1 MPRNAM
7 DVVVAGMAIFMFSV
21 DTTAVAVGLTSI
33 AEGLNASFI
42 WAIWALTAF
51 QLFNT
56 VSMPLLGRISDAFGR
71 KTPLLVCLVIFTI
84 SSFIAALV
92 SSVVS
97 LILLRVIMGI
107 AAGIFQPSAVG
118 LIKDGHP
125 KNRVQLIGFVQAMF
139 PVGGILTPIV
149 AGALLYLNPF
159 DLGWRYIFL
168 INVPIGIIT
177 IVLAL
182 FFLKPQPNKEKVS
195 LDIFGAAYFTLGIL
209 ALMGLFSVLGLLV
222 KEEISIPIQYLG
234 ILGGVSFC
242 FISLFIYRELTVAN
256 PIFDVHLIRHGPF
269 LAANIYNFF
278 FGAGHF
284 GLFSFIP
291 RFAFLAYAMNEM
303 QSSLILLPRTVPMLI
318 FSLLA
323 SAYIIRTGF
332 RIPLISGLIL
342 VGSGLLLMSFKL
354 EAPTLFSLELSNFV
368 LLGFPLMLT
377 GIGMGMSSVASTNV
391 ALDLMPDKV
400 AEITGLRGMF
410 RNTGAVIGVTSA
422 IFLSSL
428 FDSEAVGLMKVFLLL
443 GVITILL
450 IPTVFQMPNRPL
462 PNNK

>member
-1 MPRNAM
+1 MFKNSI

-33 AEGLNASFI
+33 SDGLDANFI
-42 WAIWALTAF
+42 WAIWTLTAF

-71 KTPLLVCLVIFTI
+71 KTPFLVCLMIFTL
-84 SSFIAALV
+84 SSFLAALSRSIV
-92 SSVVS
+92 L
-97 LILLRVIMGI
+97 LIFLRIIMGA

-149 AGALLYLNPF
+149 AGTLLYLNPF

-168 INVPIGIIT
+168 INVPIGLVT
-177 IVLAL
+177 TFLGL
-182 FFLKPQPNKEKVS
+182 LFLKGQDVQEKIS
-195 LDIFGAAYFTLGIL
+195 LDIFGAIYFTLGIL
-209 ALMGLFSVLGLLV
+209 GLMVLFSALGLLV
-222 KEEISIPIQYLG
+222 KEEISVPIQFMVALT
-234 ILGGVSFC
+234 VTSF
-242 FISLFIYRELTVAN
+242 LFIGLFVYRELTVAD
-256 PIFDVHLIRHGPF
+256 PIFDVHLIKQGPF

-303 QSSLILLPRTVPMLI
+303 QSSLILLPRTIPMLV

-323 SAYIIRTGF
+323 SIYIVRTGF

-342 VGSGLLLMSFKL
+342 VGGGLLLMSFKV
-354 EAPTLFSLELSNFV
+354 ESVTIFSSELSNFV

-410 RNTGAVIGVTSA
+410 RNTGAVIGVTCA

-428 FDSEAVGLMKVFLLL
+428 FDSEAVGLMKVFLFL

-450 IPTVFQMPNRPL
+450 IPTVFKMPNRPL
-462 PNNK
+462 PNN